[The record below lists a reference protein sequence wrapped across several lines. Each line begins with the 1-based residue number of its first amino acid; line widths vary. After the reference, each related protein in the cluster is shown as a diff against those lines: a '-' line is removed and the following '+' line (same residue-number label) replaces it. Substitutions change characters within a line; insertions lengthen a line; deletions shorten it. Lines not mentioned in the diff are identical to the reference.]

1 MSENFYDVAIIGCG
15 PAGLQAAIHAAGK
28 KVRVMVFG
36 RPEKSSLYKAH
47 VANYCCYEKVV
58 SGKEILEAGKKQ
70 AQGFEAEF
78 LEQDIIETKNED
90 EHFIVVTENGQTF
103 YSKTLILTMGIS
115 RKRLGVKNEKAF
127 VGRGVSYCVDC
138 DANFYK
144 GMDVAVVGNES
155 AAVTGALTL
164 LGYANKVY
172 LVCRKL
178 AVNELL
184 HDQLKK
190 SDVITLHDTW
200 VKEILGNNEVE
211 EVLLTNGESMK
222 LNGLF
227 IELGAKGAMELAAN
241 LGVVF
246 DSETFSFI
254 ETNKKQETNIP
265 GLYAA
270 GDITGQPW
278 QMAKAVGE
286 GCVAGM
292 EAAKYAKNRP
302 IPDPERVRE

>member
-1 MSENFYDVAIIGCG
+1 MPDDLYDVAIIGRG

-28 KVRVMVFG
+28 KAKVVVFG
-36 RPEKSSLYKAH
+36 KLEKSSLYRAH
-47 VANYCCYEKVV
+47 VANFCCFEKVMT
-58 SGKEILEAGKKQ
+58 GKELLEAGTKQ
-70 AQGFEAEF
+70 AENFGAVFI
-78 LEQDIIETKNED
+78 EQDIIETKSETD
-90 EHFIVVTENGQTF
+90 CFTVVTENGQI
-103 YSKTLILTMGIS
+103 YSPRTLILTMGIS
-115 RKRLGVKNEKAF
+115 RKKLRVKGEKEF

-155 AAVTGALTL
+155 AAVTGAITL
-164 LGYANKVY
+164 LRYAKQVH

-178 AVNELL
+178 TITDLL
-184 HDQLKK
+184 YDQLNN
-190 SDVITLHDTW
+190 SDVKISRKAW
-200 VKEILGNNEVE
+200 VKEIIGSNEVE
-211 EVLLTNGESMK
+211 EVLLTTGETLKVNGI
-222 LNGLF
+222 F

-246 DSETFSFI
+246 DAETFSFI
-254 ETNKKQETNIP
+254 ETNKRQETNIP

-278 QMAKAVGE
+278 QIAKAVGE

-292 EAAKYAKNRP
+292 EAAVYARK
-302 IPDPERVRE
+302 IADL